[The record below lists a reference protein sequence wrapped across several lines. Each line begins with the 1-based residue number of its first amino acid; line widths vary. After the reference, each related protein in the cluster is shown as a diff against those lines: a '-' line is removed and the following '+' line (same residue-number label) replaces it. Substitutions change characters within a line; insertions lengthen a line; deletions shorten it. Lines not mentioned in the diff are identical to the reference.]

1 MINAF
6 HVLPYYKYTVKDW
19 PAKKI
24 KMQAAMKHQVFSKIN
39 DNDILNFYSD
49 RSNFRNYADN
59 FLSIF
64 ADELEEFGQELK
76 LDSFKIEDI
85 WTVEYYTGQFHSPH
99 THGNGNLSGIL
110 YFDQNEIEHS
120 STHFVVG
127 TDYINNTTEIISP
140 PVKEGE
146 IIIFPSHI
154 LHFTTPNLSKNPRRI
169 ISFDITFIKK
179 SNNY

>member
-6 HVLPYYKYTVKDW
+6 HTLPYYKYTVKDW

-24 KMQAAMKHQVFSKIN
+24 KMQEAMKHQVFSTIN
-39 DNDILNFYSD
+39 DNDILNFCSD
-49 RSNFRNYADN
+49 RSNYRNYSND

-64 ADELEEFGQELK
+64 KDELEEFGQELK
-76 LDSFKIEDI
+76 LESFKIEDV
-85 WTVEYYTGQFHSPH
+85 WTVEYHTGQYHSIH
-99 THGNGNLSGIL
+99 THGNGNLSAVL
-110 YFDQNEIEHS
+110 YFDQDEIEHS

-127 TDYINNTTEIISP
+127 TDYITNTTEIVSP

-154 LHFTTPNLSKNPRRI
+154 LHFTTPNNSKKTRRI

-179 SNNY
+179 R